1 MSQVVQ
7 TNGNY
12 TIKTVRAGV
21 IRLDTGPGIGETRIT
36 GNLVVDGVTVTVDA
50 ENIDIKDNVITL
62 NYGETADGVSLQ
74 YSGIEIDRGFNGG
87 TANPRASLVFNEATD
102 TFEIGKKT
110 SPGVYDFFNSAIKT
124 RYIRTDGNTDRG
136 DLSLINT
143 GIGVVKVSG
152 TTDYL
157 NEMLLRTAENAA
169 AADDILANKAYVDY
183 AVLNN
188 PTYFVEDDDTRVV
201 AADTTIHGSGGPSR
215 VLIQIDNNTR
225 ATIYDDRMTLFNL
238 DISDRKIAAR
248 NTNDSVSIEA
258 NGTGKV
264 IINAPLQMEN
274 QGFVPAAVAL
284 NTIVY
289 AGTPGT
295 GDSGVYFVNTTESAE
310 LTNKNRALLWSI
322 LF

>member
-1 MSQVVQ
+1 MSKVVQ

-12 TIKTVRAGV
+12 TIKTLRAGV
-21 IRLDTGPGIGETRIT
+21 IRLDTGPGVGETRIT

-62 NYGETADGVSLQ
+62 NYGELADGISLQ
-74 YSGIEIDRGFNGG
+74 YSGIEIDRGFSSGI
-87 TANPRASLVFNEATD
+87 ANPRASLVFNELTD
-102 TFEIGKKT
+102 TFEVAKKT
-110 SPGVYDFFNSAIKT
+110 GSGVYNFFDSAIKT
-124 RYIRTDGNTDRG
+124 RYIRTDGSTDRG
-136 DLSLINT
+136 DLGLINT
-143 GIGVVKVSG
+143 GIGVVKVTG

-157 NEMLLRTAENAA
+157 NEILLRTAENPVT
-169 AADDILANKAYVDY
+169 ADDILANKAYVDY

-201 AADTTIHGSGGPSR
+201 AADTTIHGNGGPSR
-215 VLIQIDNNTR
+215 VLVQIDNNTR
-225 ATIYDDRMTLFNL
+225 ATFFDDRMTLFNL

-274 QGFVPAAVAL
+274 QSFVPAAVSL

-295 GDSGVYFVNTTESAE
+295 GDSGVFFVNTTDSAE

>member
-12 TIKTVRAGV
+12 TLKTVRAGV
-21 IRLDTGPGIGETRIT
+21 IRLDTGPGVGETRIT

-62 NYGETADGVSLQ
+62 NYGELANGVSLQ
-74 YSGIEIDRGFNGG
+74 YSGIEIDRGFSGG
-87 TANPRASLVFNEATD
+87 IANPRASLVFNELTD
-102 TFEIGKKT
+102 TFEVAKKT
-110 SPGVYDFFNSAIKT
+110 GSGVYNFFDSAIKT
-124 RYIRTDGNTDRG
+124 RYVKTDGATDRG
-136 DLSLINT
+136 DLGLINT
-143 GIGVVKVSG
+143 GIGVVKVTG

-157 NEMLLRTAENAA
+157 NEILLRTAENAVTA
-169 AADDILANKAYVDY
+169 KDILANKAYVDY

-215 VLIQIDNNTR
+215 VLVQIDNNTR
-225 ATIYDDRMTLFNL
+225 ATFYDDRMTLFNI

-248 NTNDSVSIEA
+248 NTNDSIAIEA

-264 IINAPLQMEN
+264 TINAPLQMEN
-274 QGFVPAAVAL
+274 QSFVPAAVSL

-289 AGTPGT
+289 SGTPGT
-295 GDSGVYFVNTTESAE
+295 GKSGVFFVNTTESAE